1 MERPEEYFPWKGSNS
16 IFDSNERPKDLN
28 NKKLNAYTGTYT
40 VADDYVLKVL
50 IKKGPQLRLES
61 YDLLSNFR
69 HTNAILLLDYYTEA
83 GNQHRLVFP
92 EVDGSFSAWC
102 EMAGKAA
109 LFDEQG
115 RMTHLLKNMAA
126 DLFDLVEQLHK
137 VKLTLGNLDMD
148 SIYVKNLDGSIK
160 LLVLLTEG
168 TPC

>member
-1 MERPEEYFPWKGSNS
+1 M
-16 IFDSNERPKDLN
+16 
-28 NKKLNAYTGTYT
+28 
-40 VADDYVLKVL
+40 ADDYVLKVL

-69 HTNAILLLDYYTEA
+69 HTNAILLLDHYTEA

-126 DLFDLVEQLHK
+126 
-137 VKLTLGNLDMD
+137 
-148 SIYVKNLDGSIK
+148 
-160 LLVLLTEG
+160 
-168 TPC
+168 